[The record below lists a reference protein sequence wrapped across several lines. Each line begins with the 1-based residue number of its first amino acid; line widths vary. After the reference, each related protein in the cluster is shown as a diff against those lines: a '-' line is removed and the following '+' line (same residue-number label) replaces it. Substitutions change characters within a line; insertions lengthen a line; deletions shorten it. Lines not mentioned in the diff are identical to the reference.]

1 MCPTCGSFLECPH
14 DRETDGNDEA
24 RNSDDDEGQNT
35 EATKLM
41 DPASTSRSDV
51 HMTNR
56 LIGPSGPS
64 NSTSSSSS
72 PSLAAADIID
82 TCDMVTNAPIAGDCE
97 VFNTYGEILTNAQLL
112 ARYGFTLDSNDN
124 DVIAWD
130 LEDLMITFFADYV
143 KGRERRTSE
152 THIFTVVRD
161 EGRRG
166 EDPSPCRRCALGELE
181 SCIQQLREEVSI
193 ARFSFLFSFPY
204 IRILLL
210 NCIVNGDLWRGGV
223 RPFYVYLS
231 VIYIA
236 WGSVRS
242 IYSKRIIRRSNPQ
255 VWSYSECVSDPQ
267 IWSGSR
273 LVYVAGAGAGDDDGE
288 ERMIDGGYVVHM
300 L

>member
-64 NSTSSSSS
+64 NNTTSSSS

-97 VFNTYGEILTNAQLL
+97 VFNTYGETLTNAQLL

-181 SCIQQLREEVSI
+181 GCIQQLREEVSN
-193 ARFSFLFSFPY
+193 ARFSFLFFFSIYSHSTPELY
-204 IRILLL
+204 
-210 NCIVNGDLWRGGV
+210 CKNGDLWRGGV
-223 RPFYVYLS
+223 RPFCVYFS

-236 WGSVRS
+236 WGSVRP
-242 IYSKRIIRRSNPQ
+242 IYSKELFGGRIHRFGRIQNVSVTHKFGPGHVWCTSPEQGQ
-255 VWSYSECVSDPQ
+255 VTMMGKNE
-267 IWSGSR
+267 
-273 LVYVAGAGAGDDDGE
+273 
-288 ERMIDGGYVVHM
+288 
-300 L
+300 